1 MAATEEVVDPER
13 HRLGARAREALAAYG
28 MLAPAMIIFGWF
40 CFWPLWRLIHYA
52 LYQQNQ
58 IGSRERYVGPKQIT
72 DTLTS
77 SDFGHGVAH
86 TFLYMIYSVPLGVV
100 LGVLLAVVAHRQL
113 RGIKIFQT
121 IFSSTIASSTAVA
134 SVVFFTLVNPNIGF
148 FRSVSWL
155 NLNHGGSALF
165 AVSLS
170 SVWQNLG
177 LTFVIVLA
185 GLQTVP
191 EEIIEA
197 ATLDGF
203 GPIRRFFR
211 ITVPLISPT
220 LLFLAVVLTVQ
231 SLQLLAPIEFLTQGG
246 PAGATENLLFKI
258 THNQQPPSLGVSAS
272 ISLGLFV
279 ITTLI
284 ALAQFAILNRRVH
297 YGD

>member
-1 MAATEEVVDPER
+1 MV
-13 HRLGARAREALAAYG
+13 
-28 MLAPAMIIFGWF
+28 IFGWF

-58 IGSRERYVGPKQIT
+58 IGSRERYVGPKQLT

-77 SDFGHGVAH
+77 GDFGHGLAH
-86 TFLYMIYSVPLGVV
+86 TFLIMIYSVPLGVL
-100 LGVLLAVVAHRQL
+100 LGVLLAVAAHRQL

-134 SVVFFTLVNPNIGF
+134 AVVFFTLVNPSVGY

-155 NLNHGGSALF
+155 DLNHGASALF

-191 EEIIEA
+191 EEITEA
-197 ATLDGF
+197 ATLDGY
-203 GPIRRFFR
+203 GPVRRFFR

-220 LLFLAVVLTVQ
+220 LLFLAVVLSVQ
-231 SLQLLAPIEFLTQGG
+231 SLQLLAPIEFLTNGG
-246 PAGATENLLFKI
+246 PAGATQNLLFKI
-258 THNQQPPSLGVSAS
+258 THNQQPANLGTGAAMS
-272 ISLGLFV
+272 IGLFV
-279 ITTLI
+279 ITTLV
-284 ALAQFAILNRRVH
+284 AMAQFLILDRRVH